1 MFKEI
6 DPKNLDNNVFSLLGD
21 QWTIVSAGN
30 KNNFNGMTAS
40 WGGMGVLF
48 HKNVA
53 TIYVRPQRYTWELI
67 EAFPEFTL
75 SFFDRKYRPAL
86 KLYGS
91 KSGRDV
97 NKIQESGL
105 TPVMDGDTAPYFEEA
120 ELVLIC
126 RKLYYQDL
134 NPVGFVDTSLQEF
147 YEKKDYHR
155 MYIGEIRKI
164 LHRT

>member
-75 SFFDRKYRPAL
+75 SFFDRKYSLRAYVRAYRWKGSSSVKFGALRP
-86 KLYGS
+86 S
-91 KSGRDV
+91 
-97 NKIQESGL
+97 
-105 TPVMDGDTAPYFEEA
+105 
-120 ELVLIC
+120 
-126 RKLYYQDL
+126 
-134 NPVGFVDTSLQEF
+134 
-147 YEKKDYHR
+147 H
-155 MYIGEIRKI
+155 
-164 LHRT
+164 

>member
-1 MFKEI
+1 M
-6 DPKNLDNNVFSLLGD
+6 
-21 QWTIVSAGN
+21 
-30 KNNFNGMTAS
+30 NGMTAS
-40 WGGMGVLF
+40 WGGLGVLF

-53 TIYVRPQRYTWELI
+53 TIYIRPQRYTFELI
-67 EAFPEFTL
+67 ETHPEFTL
-75 SFFDRKYRPAL
+75 SFFSKQYRPAL

-105 TPVMDGDTAPYFEEA
+105 TSAMDGDTAPYFEEA

-134 NPVGFVDTSLQEF
+134 EPSGFIDVSLQDF

-155 MYIGEIRKI
+155 MYIGEIRKVLQRI
-164 LHRT
+164 